1 MDAPTAAN
9 IVMTAPRLAPE
20 AAALLRAAHLQ
31 LHCMEPYPTA
41 TAIADLAARVDARGI
56 ISRQGPI
63 TAAVME
69 AAPNL
74 RIVARHG
81 VGVEDVDLA
90 EARRRGILVTR
101 ATGSNAGAAAEHAL
115 ALILALVKRLPQQ
128 AATIATGGW
137 RGPSAG
143 GGDLAGL
150 RLALVGVGA
159 IGRRVAAL
167 AQAFEMRVTASSPNA
182 LSLRPD
188 LPGVAFVPNLDA
200 LLAGAEVL
208 SLHCPLR
215 PETHHLIAGPEL
227 AALPPG
233 AFLVNTARGGLVDEA
248 ALLAA
253 LDSGHL
259 AGAAL
264 DVFEEEPPPPDHP
277 LRRHPRLIATAH
289 SAGVTPGSFVRMG
302 VMAAECVVAV
312 LTGQPVPPDRI
323 VRG

>member
-1 MDAPTAAN
+1 MASTPQGASV
-9 IVMTAPRLAPE
+9 VMTAPRLAPE
-20 AAALLRAAHLQ
+20 AASLLATAGLQ
-31 LHCMEPYPTA
+31 LHCMPPYPTA
-41 TAIADLAARVDARGI
+41 AAVADLAARVDARGI
-56 ISRQGPI
+56 ISRQGPV
-63 TAAVME
+63 TAAVMD

-81 VGVEDVDLA
+81 VGVDDVDLA

-101 ATGSNAGAAAEHAL
+101 APGSNAEATAEHAL

-128 AATIATGGW
+128 AATIASGGW
-137 RGPSAG
+137 RGPADQ
-143 GGDLAGL
+143 GGDIAGQ
-150 RLALVGVGA
+150 RLGLVGFGA

-167 AQAFEMRVTASSPNA
+167 AQCFGMDVATYSPSAPDVPGIARVSS
-182 LSLRPD
+182 LE
-188 LPGVAFVPNLDA
+188 A
-200 LLAGAEVL
+200 LLARTDVL

-215 PETHHLIAGPEL
+215 PETYHLIAAPEL

-233 AFLVNTARGGLVDEA
+233 AFVVNTARGGLVDEP

-253 LDSGHL
+253 LDSGHV

-264 DVFEEEPPPPDHP
+264 DVFEEEPPPPGHP

-302 VMAAECVVAV
+302 VMAAECVVAA
-312 LTGQPVPPDRI
+312 LTGQPVPLERI
-323 VRG
+323 VQR